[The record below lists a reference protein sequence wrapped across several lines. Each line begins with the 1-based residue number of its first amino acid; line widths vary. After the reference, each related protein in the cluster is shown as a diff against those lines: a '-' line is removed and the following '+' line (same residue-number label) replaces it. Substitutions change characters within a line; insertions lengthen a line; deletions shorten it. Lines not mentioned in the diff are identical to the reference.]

1 MGIHMNDKND
11 SRCNQENLIKSIY
24 SIESANQTTLIKVVI
39 RLSNY
44 DFGNVNNRPI

>member
-1 MGIHMNDKND
+1 MGIHMNDKNG

-24 SIESANQTTLIKVVI
+24 SIESANQTTLIKVV

-44 DFGNVNNRPI
+44 DVGNVNNLPI